1 MGDVEDPSMGL
12 NKMLH
17 GGATAEDGAG
27 MSTGF
32 GVVDQGH
39 LGFDSGN
46 INQISHKF
54 NEKHGLSNLSLTPPS
69 PPSLPA
75 AAAMFSGQHHQ
86 KVEDP
91 HSPFVSRFNSS
102 QIHLVDVKPQLVINQ
117 GSSFDR
123 AAFYFKEA
131 LQLLIHSVVNNMNP
145 IASPFSLKS
154 WMGLTRCI

>member
-17 GGATAEDGAG
+17 GGATAEDGGG

-32 GVVDQGH
+32 GVVDQGY

-102 QIHLVDVKPQLVINQ
+102 QIHLEDVQPRKLFRPGCFLFQ
-117 GSSFDR
+117 GSSS
-123 AAFYFKEA
+123 
-131 LQLLIHSVVNNMNP
+131 ITNS
-145 IASPFSLKS
+145 FSCQQYES
-154 WMGLTRCI
+154 YCFTI